1 MADID
6 ETDSAATLIP
16 NDPDLDRLRDTALFI
31 EGLKKAA
38 AMLRAS

>member
-6 ETDSAATLIP
+6 ETDSASTLIP
-16 NDPDLDRLRDTALFI
+16 TYPDLDRLRETALFI

>member
-6 ETDSAATLIP
+6 ETDSAATAIP
-16 NDPDLDRLRDTALFI
+16 DDPDLDRLRAAA
-31 EGLKKAA
+31 AA

>member
-16 NDPDLDRLRDTALFI
+16 NDPDLDRLRPAV
-31 EGLKKAA
+31 A
-38 AMLRAS
+38 LRAS

>member
-16 NDPDLDRLRDTALFI
+16 TDPDLNRLR
-31 EGLKKAA
+31 EAA
-38 AMLRAS
+38 ALRAS